1 LRDEGDNGDSE
12 KEAGRRKTDA
22 SLVAGRKKLM
32 PKIPSHARPTVLAA
46 AILAALAV
54 FTASSEARAQQVVA
68 FVNGQPITTL
78 DVEHR
83 GKFLQLATK
92 KPVTRKEALDSLIDE
107 ILEITEAK
115 RFSVDVPDSEVENSY
130 KNVARHMGLDTDKL
144 TQILTTA
151 GASDDTLKRR
161 LRAQLAWN
169 NLVRG
174 RYKASMEIRDKDVET
189 QLEQRKT
196 DAKNDVGYEYILR
209 PVVLIVPRGSPDAAY
224 EARKRDAEALRS
236 RFANCNDGVAFARAL
251 SDVAVRDQVSKYSS
265 DLAQQLRDILDR
277 TAVGHL
283 TPPETTAEGVQM
295 FAICDKKETKSDT
308 PEMHEIR
315 DQMLQQKFGAQAKR
329 YLESLRRAAMIEYK
343 MPDYR

>member
-1 LRDEGDNGDSE
+1 MPGIPPLARQM
-12 KEAGRRKTDA
+12 A
-22 SLVAGRKKLM
+22 LV
-32 PKIPSHARPTVLAA
+32 A
-46 AILAALAV
+46 AILAAA
-54 FTASSEARAQQVVA
+54 AISSSTARAQQVVA

-83 GKFLQLATK
+83 MKFIQLSTK
-92 KPVTRKEALDSLIDE
+92 KPATRKEAIDSLIDE
-107 ILEITEAK
+107 ILEVAEAK
-115 RFSVDVPDSEVENSY
+115 RFTIDVPDSEVENSY
-130 KNVARHMGLDTDKL
+130 KNVAQRMGIDAEKL

-151 GASDDTLKRR
+151 GASGDTLKRR
-161 LRAQLAWN
+161 LRAQLAWS

-174 RYKASMEIRDKDVET
+174 RYKASLEIRDKDVEA
-189 QLEQRKT
+189 QLQLHKSDEKP
-196 DAKNDVGYEYILR
+196 DVGYEYIMR

-236 RFANCNDGVAFARAL
+236 RFQNCNDGVAFARAL
-251 SDVAVRDQVSKYSS
+251 ADVAVRDQVSKYSA
-265 DLAQQLRDILDR
+265 DLAQQLREILDH
-277 TAVGHL
+277 TAIGHL

-329 YLESLRRAAMIEYK
+329 YLENLRRAAMIEYK
-343 MPDYR
+343 MPEDR